1 MDDNDIIKSMK
12 VNRFDLSDYL
22 IHFTRNTGKRAFENL
37 KSIVA
42 SGKINPDWAVRNG
55 KRGIY
60 GNYPAV
66 CFTDMPLFSFYQYV
80 KNRHVDSKVD
90 FYGIALSKDQM
101 FRLGARNVIYGTTNL
116 AEDNGEPDSEEKRI
130 TPYLPEK
137 EQYRYI
143 LTNIDDK
150 NDLPHEREWRWTN
163 QFSKSHDDKFPI
175 WRNNSFNEIYG
186 DLDFDQHKPIFIL
199 TASEDEVN
207 EILKLFERFKD
218 PRIYNSHNIKRTY
231 IISRESIEKSGC
243 ISYDKMDFI
252 SLYNAG
258 LLRAVVSEQ

>member
-22 IHFTRNTGKRAFENL
+22 IHFTRSTGHRAFENL
-37 KSIVA
+37 KAIIA
-42 SGKINPDWAVRNG
+42 CGKIKSDCAVRNG

-66 CFTDMPLFSFYQYV
+66 CFSEMPLFSFYQYV
-80 KNRHVDSKVD
+80 KNRHADSKVD

-116 AEDNGEPDSEEKRI
+116 VENNGEPDSEARRF
-130 TPYLPEK
+130 TAYLPER

-143 LTNIDDK
+143 LTKIDDK
-150 NDLPHEREWRWTN
+150 NDWTHEREWRWTN
-163 QFSKSHDDKFPI
+163 QFWKSHDNNLPI
-175 WRNNSFNEIYG
+175 WRNNSFNDISG
-186 DLDFDQHKPIFIL
+186 NSDFDQQKPIFIL
-199 TASEDEVN
+199 TEFESEVI
-207 EILKLFERFKD
+207 EIMKLFERFKD
-218 PRIYNSHNIKRTY
+218 PRIYNSHNITRTF
-231 IISRESIEKSGC
+231 IFSRENIESSRC
-243 ISYDKMDFI
+243 LSYDNMDFI

-258 LLRAVVSEQ
+258 LLRAVVGK